1 MAYTGTDPDGGIG
14 YVSKDDPDPKEYI
27 KSRLRNIVKKATDI
41 FNSSS
46 RQDSNKK
53 E

>member
-14 YVSKDDPDPKEYI
+14 YVTKDDPDPKEYV
-27 KSRLRNIVKKATDI
+27 KSKVQNIIAKVAGI
-41 FNSSS
+41 FKPTS
-46 RQDSNKK
+46 RYGSEED